1 MARKLGSLNRR
12 TVEIAAVLNRLE
24 KDGRIDPEK
33 WILALDSLVH
43 DVSQDAHVR
52 ISAVRVLASYRWG
65 LPRAALDLKTTHELG
80 GSVIDLLHRIHGS
93 NEHRRNLEALERRRM
108 PLTAV
113 TVNAL
118 PEAPNQE
125 AQSA

>member
-12 TVEIAAVLNRLE
+12 TAEVAACLNRLE

-33 WILALDSLVH
+33 WILALDTIAL
-43 DVSQDAHVR
+43 DTKQEPQAR
-52 ISAVRVLASYRWG
+52 ISAIRVLAAYRWG

-80 GSVIDLLHRIHGS
+80 ASAVDLLLRIIDGD
-93 NEHRRNLEALERRRM
+93 EYRRNVEGLERRRM
-108 PLTAV
+108 RLAAV